1 METRAIFERKITLT
15 PRDLNK
21 VSKSRPIDAL
31 ILEKVQHELEGKC
44 SQHGWVIPQSIK
56 LLSRSLCHC
65 EAGRF
70 TGAMTSWV
78 QAEGGVYYPVDGM
91 ELEAEVLKKNKM
103 GMFVVFN
110 DAIQVMVPRDL
121 HIENEEYHDVGIG
134 DKIRVEIK
142 KSRFQVNDQYILSV
156 GVFKGVVEKAAVVEA
171 VEEPIVPLAVAPP
184 EEAVVE
190 AAVADKETKT
200 SGPEENLMKKYGVY
214 NSNSNTE
221 DGEDEDNEEDEEED
235 EEENNESNFES
246 NEEESNEN
254 WSNNNE

>member
-21 VSKSRPIDAL
+21 VSKTRPIDSL
-31 ILEKVQHELEGKC
+31 ILEKVQNELEGKC

-171 VEEPIVPLAVAPP
+171 VEEPIVPLAAPP
-184 EEAVVE
+184 VVE
-190 AAVADKETKT
+190 AAPVVAANEMTEEERQALAALNEEEEYDEDDNNNDEEGDDDDSNGENF
-200 SGPEENLMKKYGVY
+200 SGDENA
-214 NSNSNTE
+214 NSNGSNY
-221 DGEDEDNEEDEEED
+221 N
-235 EEENNESNFES
+235 EENNE
-246 NEEESNEN
+246 NEN
-254 WSNNNE
+254 A

>member
-21 VSKSRPIDAL
+21 VSKTRPIDSL
-31 ILEKVQHELEGKC
+31 ILEKVQNELEGKC

-171 VEEPIVPLAVAPP
+171 VEEPIVPLAAPP
-184 EEAVVE
+184 AVE
-190 AAVADKETKT
+190 AAPVAVENEMT
-200 SGPEENLMKKYGVY
+200 EEERQALAGLN
-214 NSNSNTE
+214 
-221 DGEDEDNEEDEEED
+221 EDNEEYDEDDDD
-235 EEENNESNFES
+235 ESGSNSNSESFSGDENENINGSNY
-246 NEEESNEN
+246 NEESNEN
-254 WSNNNE
+254 ENA

>member
-21 VSKSRPIDAL
+21 VSKTRPIDSL
-31 ILEKVQHELEGKC
+31 ILEKVQQELEGKC

-184 EEAVVE
+184 AEAVVE

-200 SGPEENLMKKYGVY
+200 SSPEENLMKKYGVY
-214 NSNSNTE
+214 NSNSNE
-221 DGEDEDNEEDEEED
+221 DNEDEDDEDY
-235 EEENNESNFES
+235 EENDESNFES

-254 WSNNNE
+254 SGSNNE